1 MFKSDDSGLTWKRLG
16 NELQSIGVFDIEV
29 DHNDSQKLYIA
40 TENGF
45 YYSIDGGDSWKLSNS
60 GIKEPWLLS
69 VEVDPANPKIIYAGS
84 SGGGVFKTE
93 NGGGDGWRRSI
104 KD

>member
-1 MFKSDDSGLTWKRLG
+1 
-16 NELQSIGVFDIEV
+16 VFDIEV

-69 VEVDPANPKIIYAGS
+69 VEVDPANPKINLCWFVLGA
-84 SGGGVFKTE
+84 VFLKQKVE
-93 NGGGDGWRRSI
+93 ESPGRQLI